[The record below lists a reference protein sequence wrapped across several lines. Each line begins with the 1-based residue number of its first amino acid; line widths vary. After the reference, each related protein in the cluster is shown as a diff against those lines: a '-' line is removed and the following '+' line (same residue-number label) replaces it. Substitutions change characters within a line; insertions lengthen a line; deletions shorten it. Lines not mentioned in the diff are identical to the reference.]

1 MKLSDKQKDVIH
13 YMVKYLNE
21 ELENGNHTKIYVMRM
36 NNVNVDIKHTI
47 LWFRNLWKGNVYN
60 LLPDKLS
67 KERLNIVREYY
78 IDRLKKDIK

>member
-21 ELENGNHTKIYVMRM
+21 ELETGNHETIYVIKM

-47 LWFRNLWKGNVYN
+47 TWFRNLWKGNSYN
-60 LLPDKLS
+60 FLTDKLS